1 MKSIDMEK
9 LETELQKA
17 VEDRGYTTEIP
28 DFADITVDVLEGEE
42 CSFDKAEFAENLY
55 YMNCNYDVPYYAIIP
70 KTGLKNFLKRL
81 IRKLVKPVVF
91 PLSQQQNLFNGYVT
105 RTMNMINAYI
115 NENGQTGTGVKSGEE
130 QKQHEKE
137 FFDHQEKMVEK
148 LETKVLLLEQRIEE
162 LEKELRDGQK

>member
-1 MKSIDMEK
+1 M
-9 LETELQKA
+9 
-17 VEDRGYTTEIP
+17 Y
-28 DFADITVDVLEGEE
+28 
-42 CSFDKAEFAENLY
+42 
-55 YMNCNYDVPYYAIIP
+55 CNYDVPYYAIIP

-91 PLSQQQNLFNGYVT
+91 PLNQQQNLFNGYVT